1 MIDVGEIIYEMI
13 PVSSLKK
20 VFLDEKPVYDIETL
34 NITGLKGE
42 VISFQ
47 VAYSSNIPFR
57 QLAKIEIK
65 SPIKDNI
72 KVYTVESVPVT
83 RAAMT
88 IVDDNYLRTTP
99 GLYPDLLKPLPKDGV
114 VKIRSGLWSSLWID
128 IEVDDSILA
137 GKYPIEISLIS
148 LGESMG
154 QSEAN
159 KARGE
164 VFAKCKTSVEIYDV
178 KLPKQE
184 IIHTEWFYLDCL
196 ADYYKVKVFSDRH
209 WKIISNFLNHYAS
222 MGCNMVLTPLFTYT
236 LDTQVGKERTNVQL
250 VDIEVKKGKYYFN
263 YDNLKRWIDLVRS
276 KGIEY
281 FEMSHIFSQ
290 WGAKFAPN
298 IVATVD
304 GKKKKIFG
312 WDTPSVGE
320 YTKFLEKF
328 IPDLVAHLKEWGV
341 LDKTYFHISDV
352 PREEHIKSYKEAY
365 MSVNDLFK
373 DLKTFEAV
381 AHYDFFK
388 KGLIELPVAASSVIH
403 DFLDDDLDELW
414 TYYCVGQFTEVAN
427 RFMSMP
433 SARNRIFGI
442 QMYKFNVS
450 GFLHWGYNFYNSVLS
465 YKKIDPYKVTDAD
478 DGFPAGDAFL
488 VYPGRG
494 GVPEP
499 SIRSKVLSQAFY
511 DERALSYLERLTSK
525 EYVLDILE
533 RDLREPITFYEYPKS
548 DAYLIRTRNRVNYE
562 LNKILNS

>member
-57 QLAKIEIK
+57 QLAKVEIK

-222 MGCNMVLTPLFTYT
+222 MGCNMVLTPIFTYT

-250 VDIEVKKGKYYFN
+250 VEIEVKKGKYYFN

-352 PREEHIKSYKEAY
+352 PREEHIESYKEAY

-442 QMYKFNVS
+442 QMYKFRIS

>member
-13 PVSSLKK
+13 PVSSLEK

-57 QLAKIEIK
+57 QLAKVEIK
-65 SPIKDNI
+65 SPIKNNI

-154 QSEAN
+154 QAESN
-159 KARGE
+159 KAKGE
-164 VFAKCKTSVEIYDV
+164 VFSKCETSVEIYDV

-263 YDNLKRWIDLVRS
+263 YDNLKKWIDLVRS
-276 KGIEY
+276 KDIEY

-320 YTKFLEKF
+320 YTEFLEKF
-328 IPDLVAHLKEWGV
+328 IPDLVAHLKEWGI

-352 PREEHIKSYKEAY
+352 PREEHIESYKEAY

-488 VYPGRG
+488 VYPGIG

-511 DERALSYLERLTSK
+511 DERALSYLEKLTSK

>member
-57 QLAKIEIK
+57 QLAKVEIK

-222 MGCNMVLTPLFTYT
+222 MGCNMVLTPIFTYT

-250 VDIEVKKGKYYFN
+250 VEIEVKKGKYYFN

-442 QMYKFNVS
+442 QMYKFRIS

>member
-13 PVSSLKK
+13 PVSSLEK

-57 QLAKIEIK
+57 QLAKVEIK

-154 QSEAN
+154 QAEAN

-209 WKIISNFLNHYAS
+209 WKIISNFLNHYVS
-222 MGCNMVLTPLFTYT
+222 MGCNMVLTPIFTYT

-263 YDNLKRWIDLVRS
+263 YDNLKKWIDLVRL

-290 WGAKFAPN
+290 WGAKFSPN

-352 PREEHIKSYKEAY
+352 PREEHIESYKEAY
-365 MSVNDLFK
+365 MSVRDLFK

-388 KGLIELPVAASSVIH
+388 KGLIELPVASSSVIH

-442 QMYKFNVS
+442 QMYKFNIS

>member
-20 VFLDEKPVYDIETL
+20 VFLDEEPVYDIETL

-57 QLAKIEIK
+57 QLAKVEIK
-65 SPIKDNI
+65 SPIKNNI

-154 QSEAN
+154 QAESN
-159 KARGE
+159 KAKGE

-178 KLPKQE
+178 KLSKQE

-352 PREEHIKSYKEAY
+352 PREEHIESYKEAY
-365 MSVNDLFK
+365 MSVRDLFK

-388 KGLIELPVAASSVIH
+388 KGLIELPVASSSVIH
-403 DFLDDDLDELW
+403 DFLDDNLDELW

>member
-13 PVSSLKK
+13 LVSSLEK

-57 QLAKIEIK
+57 QLAKVEIK
-65 SPIKDNI
+65 SPIKNNI

-222 MGCNMVLTPLFTYT
+222 MGCNMVLTPIFTYT

-263 YDNLKRWIDLVRS
+263 YDNLKKWIDLVRS

-352 PREEHIKSYKEAY
+352 PREEHIESYKEAY

-442 QMYKFNVS
+442 QMYKFRIS

>member
-20 VFLDEKPVYDIETL
+20 VFLDEEPVYDIETL

-57 QLAKIEIK
+57 QLAKVEIK

-154 QSEAN
+154 QAEAN

-250 VDIEVKKGKYYFN
+250 VEIEVKKGKYYFN
-263 YDNLKRWIDLVRS
+263 YDNLKKWIDLVRS

-373 DLKTFEAV
+373 ALKTFEAV

-465 YKKIDPYKVTDAD
+465 YKKIDPYKITDAD

>member
-13 PVSSLKK
+13 LVSSLEK

-57 QLAKIEIK
+57 QLAKVEIK
-65 SPIKDNI
+65 SPIKNNI

-154 QSEAN
+154 QAESN
-159 KARGE
+159 KAKGE

-250 VDIEVKKGKYYFN
+250 VDIEVKDGKYYFN
-263 YDNLKRWIDLVRS
+263 YDNLKKWIDLVRS
-276 KGIEY
+276 KDIEY
-281 FEMSHIFSQ
+281 FEISHIFSQ

-328 IPDLVAHLKEWGV
+328 IPDLVTHLKEWGV

-352 PREEHIKSYKEAY
+352 PREEHIESYKEAY

-442 QMYKFNVS
+442 QMYKFNIS

>member
-20 VFLDEKPVYDIETL
+20 VFLDEEPVYDIETL

-57 QLAKIEIK
+57 QLAKVEIK

-72 KVYTVESVPVT
+72 KAYTVESVPVT

-114 VKIRSGLWSSLWID
+114 VKIRSGLWSSLWVD

-154 QSEAN
+154 QAEAN

-209 WKIISNFLNHYAS
+209 WKIISNFLNHYSS

-250 VDIEVKKGKYYFN
+250 VDIEVKKSKYYFN
-263 YDNLKRWIDLVRS
+263 YDNLKKWIDLVRS

-465 YKKIDPYKVTDAD
+465 YKKIDPYKITDAD

>member
-13 PVSSLKK
+13 PVSSLEK
-20 VFLDEKPVYDIETL
+20 VFLDEEPVYDIETL

-57 QLAKIEIK
+57 QLAKVEIK

-154 QSEAN
+154 QAEAN

-222 MGCNMVLTPLFTYT
+222 MGCNMVLTPIFTYT

-250 VDIEVKKGKYYFN
+250 VDIEVKDGKYYFN
-263 YDNLKRWIDLVRS
+263 YDNLKKWIDLVRS
-276 KGIEY
+276 KDIEY
-281 FEMSHIFSQ
+281 FEISHIFSQ

-352 PREEHIKSYKEAY
+352 PREEHIESYKEAY
-365 MSVNDLFK
+365 LSVNDLFK

>member
-13 PVSSLKK
+13 LVSSLEK

-57 QLAKIEIK
+57 QLAKVEIK

-222 MGCNMVLTPLFTYT
+222 MGCNMVLTPIFTYT

-250 VDIEVKKGKYYFN
+250 VEIEVKKGKYYFN
-263 YDNLKRWIDLVRS
+263 YDNLKKWIDLVRS

-442 QMYKFNVS
+442 QMYKFRIS

>member
-57 QLAKIEIK
+57 QLAKVEIK
-65 SPIKDNI
+65 SPIKNNI

-222 MGCNMVLTPLFTYT
+222 MGCNMVLTPIFTYT

-250 VDIEVKKGKYYFN
+250 VEIEVKKGKYYFN
-263 YDNLKRWIDLVRS
+263 YNNLKKWIDLVRS

-442 QMYKFNVS
+442 QMYKFHIS

>member
-57 QLAKIEIK
+57 QLAKVEIK

-99 GLYPDLLKPLPKDGV
+99 GLYPDLLKPLPKDDV

-222 MGCNMVLTPLFTYT
+222 MGCNMVLTPIFTYT

-250 VDIEVKKGKYYFN
+250 VEIEVKDGKYYFN
-263 YDNLKRWIDLVRS
+263 YNNLKKWIDLVRS

-341 LDKTYFHISDV
+341 MDKTYFHISDV

-442 QMYKFNVS
+442 QMYKFRIS

>member
-1 MIDVGEIIYEMI
+1 MIDVGEITYEMI

-20 VFLDEKPVYDIETL
+20 VFLDEKPLYDIETL
-34 NITGLKGE
+34 NMTGLKGE
-42 VISFQ
+42 VVSFQ

-57 QLAKIEIK
+57 QLAKVEIK
-65 SPIKDNI
+65 SPIKNNI

-83 RAAMT
+83 RAAMAV
-88 IVDDNYLRTTP
+88 VDDNYLRTTP

-114 VKIRSGLWSSLWID
+114 VKISSGRWSSLWID
-128 IEVDDSILA
+128 ICVDDSIPA
-137 GKYPIEISLIS
+137 GDYPIEISLIS

-159 KARGE
+159 RAKGE
-164 VFAKCKTSVEIYDV
+164 VFSKCKTHVRIYDV
-178 KLPKQE
+178 ELPKQE

-196 ADYYKVKVFSDRH
+196 ADYYRVKVFSDRH
-209 WKIISNFLNHYAS
+209 WKIISNFLDHYAS

-236 LDTQVGKERTNVQL
+236 LDTQVGKQRTNVQL
-250 VDIEVKKGKYYFN
+250 IDIEVKDGEYHFN
-263 YDNLKRWIDLVRS
+263 FDNLKKWIDLVRS

-290 WGAKFAPN
+290 WGAKYAPN

-312 WDTPSVGE
+312 WHTPSVGE
-320 YTKFLEKF
+320 YTRFLEQF
-328 IPDLVAHLKEWGV
+328 IPELVSRLKEWDA

-352 PREEHIKSYKEAY
+352 PRAEHIESYKKAR
-365 MSVNDLFK
+365 MSVLDLFK

-381 AHYDFFK
+381 AHYDFYK
-388 KGLIELPVAASSVIH
+388 KGLIELPVAASSVIE
-403 DFLDDDLDELW
+403 DFLDDNPDELW
-414 TYYCVGQFTEVAN
+414 TYYCVGQFADVSN

-442 QMYKFNVS
+442 QMYKFHVS
-450 GFLHWGYNFYNSVLS
+450 GFLHWGFNFYNSVLS
-465 YKKIDPYKVTDAD
+465 YKKIDPYKIPDAD

-511 DERALSYLERLTSK
+511 DERALSYLEKLTSK
-525 EYVLDILE
+525 EHVLDILE
-533 RDLREPITFYEYPKS
+533 GDLSEPITFHEYPKS
-548 DAYLIRTRNRVNYE
+548 DAYLIRTRNRVNDE
-562 LNKILNS
+562 LNKVLNS

>member
-13 PVSSLKK
+13 LVSSLEK

-57 QLAKIEIK
+57 QLAKVEIK

-72 KVYTVESVPVT
+72 KVYTVEPVPVT

-154 QSEAN
+154 QAEAN

-222 MGCNMVLTPLFTYT
+222 MGCNMVLTPIFTYT

-250 VDIEVKKGKYYFN
+250 VEIEVKDGKYYFN
-263 YDNLKRWIDLVRS
+263 YDNLKKWIDLVRS

>member
-57 QLAKIEIK
+57 QLAKAEIK
-65 SPIKDNI
+65 SPIKNNI

-159 KARGE
+159 KAKGE

-178 KLPKQE
+178 KLSKQE

-250 VDIEVKKGKYYFN
+250 VEIEVKKGKYYFN
-263 YDNLKRWIDLVRS
+263 YDNLKKWIDLVRS

-312 WDTPSVGE
+312 WNTPSVGE

-352 PREEHIKSYKEAY
+352 PREEHIESYKEAY
-365 MSVNDLFK
+365 MSVRDLFK

-388 KGLIELPVAASSVIH
+388 KDLIELPVAASSVIH

-414 TYYCVGQFTEVAN
+414 TYYCVGQFTEVVN

-442 QMYKFNVS
+442 QMYKFNIS

-488 VYPGRG
+488 VYPGIG

>member
-13 PVSSLKK
+13 PVSSLGK

-57 QLAKIEIK
+57 QLAKVEIK
-65 SPIKDNI
+65 SPIKNNI

-154 QSEAN
+154 QAEAN
-159 KARGE
+159 KAKGE
-164 VFAKCKTSVEIYDV
+164 VFAKCKTGVEIYDV

-250 VDIEVKKGKYYFN
+250 VDIEVKKSKYYFN

-352 PREEHIKSYKEAY
+352 PREEHIESYKEAY

>member
-13 PVSSLKK
+13 PASSLKK

-57 QLAKIEIK
+57 QLAKVEIK

-154 QSEAN
+154 QAEAN

-250 VDIEVKKGKYYFN
+250 VEIEVKKGKYYFN
-263 YDNLKRWIDLVRS
+263 YDNLKRWIDLVIS

-352 PREEHIKSYKEAY
+352 PREEHIESYKEAY

-442 QMYKFNVS
+442 QMYKFNIS

-511 DERALSYLERLTSK
+511 DERALSYLEKLTSK

-548 DAYLIRTRNRVNYE
+548 DSYLIRTRNRVNYE

>member
-57 QLAKIEIK
+57 QLAKAEIK
-65 SPIKDNI
+65 SPIKNNI

-222 MGCNMVLTPLFTYT
+222 MGCNMVLTPIFTYT

-250 VDIEVKKGKYYFN
+250 VDIEVKDGKYYFN
-263 YDNLKRWIDLVRS
+263 YDNLKKWIDLVRS
-276 KGIEY
+276 EGIEY
-281 FEMSHIFSQ
+281 FEISHIFSQ

-328 IPDLVAHLKEWGV
+328 IPDLVTHLKEWGV

-352 PREEHIKSYKEAY
+352 PREEHIESYKEAY

-442 QMYKFNVS
+442 QMYKFNIS